1 MNAHPRTQSAGLRR
15 LCGLALSSLLLAV
28 VGCTSLPPKTADVS
42 PDQAGTVNVSGASGQ
57 VSATAERKA
66 LQTLVNEGKRDL
78 TIHHLKTLTATGD
91 ADLYQGNRTRLLIDG
106 PATFGAM
113 KAAIAQARGR
123 VLLQS
128 YIVEDEGVA
137 AEVAELLA
145 ADGLPAT
152 LDERRPFDHGVWVPL
167 SLMYPR
173 ADIPV
178 VQVSLPS
185 QAGPELQTRI
195 GHALSSLRK
204 QGVLL
209 IGSGSIT
216 HNLRELDWHAGPESV
231 EPWALAFRDWMIDKL
246 AANDEPALH
255 DYRQQAPHAVRSH
268 PSDEHLLPL
277 FTALGAA
284 GDGAQPQAFF
294 RGISDHVIAMDGYTF
309 H

>member
-1 MNAHPRTQSAGLRR
+1 MLPSLFISHGSPM
-15 LCGLALSSLLLAV
+15 LALE
-28 VGCTSLPPKTADVS
+28 P
-42 PDQAGTVNVSGASGQ
+42 GASGPALARLASELPTPKAIVI
-57 VSATAERKA
+57 VSAHWES
-66 LQTLVNEGKRDL
+66 RDL
-78 TIHHLKTLTATGD
+78 RVSSGEQPETWHDFG
-91 ADLYQGNRTRLLIDG
+91 GF
-106 PATFGAM
+106 PAALFAVQYPAPGAP
-113 KAAIAQARGR
+113 Q
-123 VLLQS
+123 L
-128 YIVEDEGVA
+128 A
-137 AEVAELLA
+137 AEVAKLLA

-173 ADIPV
+173 ANIPV

-195 GHALSSLRK
+195 GHSLANLRE

-246 AANDEPALH
+246 TANDETALH
-255 DYRQQAPHAVRSH
+255 DYRRQAPNAVRSH

-277 FTALGAA
+277 YFARGAGGAFSIAHQGFTLGALG
-284 GDGAQPQAFF
+284 
-294 RGISDHVIAMDGYTF
+294 MDIYRFG
-309 H
+309 